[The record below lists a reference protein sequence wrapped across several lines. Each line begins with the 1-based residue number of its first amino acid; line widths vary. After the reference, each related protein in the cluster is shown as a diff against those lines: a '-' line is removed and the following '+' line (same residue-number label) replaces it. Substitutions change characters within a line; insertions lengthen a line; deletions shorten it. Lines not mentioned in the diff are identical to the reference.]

1 MNTKY
6 LGDAL
11 DYWKG
16 SVLGGLQRQGCLY
29 NLVVDAMP
37 TDEWEEAHWRIYARL
52 LQVKHEQVM
61 IYQTYNWKK
70 RQSYFE
76 ELNKLKERFN
86 GCDVFLDPDT
96 GIHTGNGSG
105 HRQHIDPRIIET
117 ILNESNVVL
126 VYQHGARQKMYER
139 IDEIAECVR
148 QSCDNVECL
157 SYQAS
162 QNAMLFF
169 SWSSSRLDGIKAYFY
184 YLLECY
190 ASHRVVRHHPQT
202 S

>member
-1 MNTKY
+1 MNTEY

-16 SVLGGLQRQGCLY
+16 ALLGGLQRQGCLY

-52 LQVKHEQVM
+52 LQVKQEQL
-61 IYQTYNWKK
+61 IHHTYGLK
-70 RQSYFE
+70 RREPYFKE
-76 ELNKLKERFN
+76 LKECIN

-96 GIHTGNGSG
+96 GIYTGNGYGGSKYLY
-105 HRQHIDPRIIET
+105 PKNIET
-117 ILNESNVVL
+117 LLNGSNVVL
-126 VYQHGARQKMYER
+126 VYQHGAWQKMCER
-139 IDEIAECVR
+139 VEVIVNCVR
-148 QSCDNVECL
+148 QSCGNVECL

-162 QNAMLFF
+162 QTAMLFF
-169 SWSSSRLDGIKAYFY
+169 SRSSSRLDEIKAYFNC
-184 YLLECY
+184 LLECY
-190 ASHRVVRHHPQT
+190 TDSRVVRHHLKL

>member
-52 LQVKHEQVM
+52 LQVKNEQLNHP
-61 IYQTYNWKK
+61 TYDLK
-70 RQSYFE
+70 RRDSYFKE
-76 ELNKLKERFN
+76 LKECII

-96 GIHTGNGSG
+96 GIYTGNGSG
-105 HRQHIDPRIIET
+105 GSKYLYPKNMKT
-117 ILNESNVVL
+117 LLNGSNVVL
-126 VYQHGARQKMYER
+126 VYQHGARYEMHKR
-139 IDEIAECVR
+139 IEEIMNCVG
-148 QSCDNVECL
+148 QSCGNVECL

-162 QNAMLFF
+162 QTAMLFF
-169 SWSSSRLDGIKAYFY
+169 SWSSSRMDGIKAYFY
-184 YLLECY
+184 SLLECY
-190 ASHRVVRHHPQT
+190 ARCRVVRHHP
-202 S
+202 

>member
-1 MNTKY
+1 MNTKH

-16 SVLGGLQRQGCLY
+16 TVLGGLQRQGCLY

-61 IYQTYNWKK
+61 IHQTYDSKK
-70 RQSYFE
+70 RESYFE

-86 GCDVFLDPDT
+86 GCDVFLDPNT
-96 GIHTGNGSG
+96 GIYTGNRSG
-105 HRQHIDPRIIET
+105 GPQHVDPRVIET
-117 ILNESNVVL
+117 LLNGSNVVL
-126 VYQHGARQKMYER
+126 VYQHGARKKMWER
-139 IDEIAECVR
+139 IDEIVNCVR
-148 QSCDNVECL
+148 QSCGNVECL

-162 QNAMLFF
+162 QTAMLLF
-169 SWSSSRLDGIKAYFY
+169 SRSSSRLDGIKAYFY
-184 YLLECY
+184 SLLECH
-190 ASHRVVRHHPQT
+190 ARCRVIRHHPQP

>member
-1 MNTKY
+1 MNTEY

-16 SVLGGLQRQGCLY
+16 TVLGGLQRQGCLY

-61 IYQTYNWKK
+61 IHQTYDWKK
-70 RQSYFE
+70 GESYFE
-76 ELNKLKERFN
+76 EFNELKERFN

-96 GIHTGNGSG
+96 GIYTGNRSG
-105 HRQHIDPRIIET
+105 GPQHVDPRVIET
-117 ILNESNVVL
+117 LLNGSNVVL
-126 VYQHGARQKMYER
+126 VYQHGAWQKMYER
-139 IDEIAECVR
+139 IDKVVKCVR
-148 QSCDNVECL
+148 QSGDNVECL

-162 QNAMLFF
+162 QTAMLFF
-169 SWSSSRLDGIKAYFY
+169 SRSSSRLDGIKAYFY
-184 YLLECY
+184 SLLECY
-190 ASHRVVRHHPQT
+190 ASHRVVRHHLQA